1 MRLAVAGAF
10 VLLCLLLAA
19 FNPLLALAVAAGLL
33 LGLVVRWLWRSRG
46 FVLGRWPLWL
56 SLGILAVLVVF
67 FLVGRTGPRIG
78 APAPPVT
85 VTPRYEGTAEHTG
98 SAWRITDRVLF
109 SPELLLKL
117 SELAAPPIDDEVV
130 EQLRR
135 ALASEFIVLPS
146 SGRVEV
152 SASAGTSPKRFKE
165 VVDYLERYASLG
177 RWSVHVSESFGRDI
191 LLVPS
196 LRSVPDQG
204 RSQVS
209 QSLTT
214 QLARQ
219 GWTARQVNDLLVFSH
234 DRREETNVRWFPATT
249 SQELPIALPD
259 SVTLPNGREVLLAPD
274 EGSLLTLSSQPH
286 LVAATLPTAKREE
299 AARKETLTIVLDPA
313 IGEQSTIEM
322 ELLSPVFR
330 NQVGLAVRDLSF
342 SGMAKWV
349 VLAAAAVG
357 ADEIKRLLLMVAR
370 AVQRRAHIPTP
381 GEGGSQNST

>member
-46 FVLGRWPLWL
+46 FVLSRWPLWL

-67 FLVGRTGPRIG
+67 FVVGRTGPRFG
-78 APAPPVT
+78 VPAPPVT
-85 VTPRYEGTAEHTG
+85 VTPRYEGTAEQTG

-109 SPELLLKL
+109 SPELLMKL
-117 SELAAPPIDDEVV
+117 ADLAAPPIDDEVV

-135 ALASEFIVLPS
+135 TLASEFIVLPS
-146 SGRVEV
+146 SGRVEI
-152 SASAGTSPKRFKE
+152 SASADTSPRRFKE

-196 LRSVPDQG
+196 LRSAPDQG

-234 DRREETNVRWFPATT
+234 DRQEETNVRWFPATT
-249 SQELPIALPD
+249 SQELRITLPD
-259 SVTLPNGREVLLAPD
+259 AITLPNGREVLLAPD
-274 EGSLLTLSSQPH
+274 EGSLLTLSSPPH
-286 LVAATLPTAKREE
+286 LVAATLPTAKREA

-330 NQVGLAVRDLSF
+330 NQVGLAIRDLSF
-342 SGMAKWV
+342 SGMAKWI

-357 ADEIKRLLLMVAR
+357 AEEIKRLLLMVAR